1 MSSATR
7 VMLVV
12 GAAGGIGEA
21 LCRRLAAAGVKL
33 VLAGRNEEKLS
44 LLASAIGGDVVPL
57 DARNFEAMNDVV
69 KAAVERHGKLDGA
82 VNLAGS
88 IVLKPAHATSSVEFD
103 ELIATNLRTAFSLV
117 RAAAPAMGR
126 SGGGSLV
133 LMSSAAAR
141 IGLANHDALA
151 AAKAG
156 VIGLALSASATY
168 ASRDVRINVV
178 APGLVR
184 TPLAARLVSNEAS
197 LKASEAMHALGRI
210 GEPDDVASL
219 IEYLLDPAHRW
230 ITGQVFGVDG
240 GLGTVRAR

>member
-1 MSSATR
+1 MNSATR
-7 VMLVV
+7 VVLVV

-21 LCRRLAAAGVKL
+21 LCRRLAAAGARL
-33 VLAGRNEEKLS
+33 VLGGRNEEKLS
-44 LLASAIGGDVVPL
+44 LLANAIGGDVVPF
-57 DARNFEAMNDVV
+57 DARNFEAMNDAV
-69 KAAVERHGKLDGA
+69 KATVERHGQLDGA

-88 IVLKPAHATSSVEFD
+88 IVLKPAHATSVEEFD
-103 ELIATNLRTAFSLV
+103 ELIATNLSTAFSLV

-126 SGGGSLV
+126 TGGGSLV

-156 VIGLALSASATY
+156 VIGLALSAAATY

-197 LKASEAMHALGRI
+197 LKASEALHALGRI

-240 GLGTVRAR
+240 GLGTVRSR

>member
-1 MSSATR
+1 MSSVNR
-7 VMLVV
+7 VVFVV

-21 LCRRLAAAGVKL
+21 LCRRLAAAGAKL
-33 VLAGRNEEKLS
+33 ILAGRNEEKLAA
-44 LLASAIGGDVVPL
+44 LAASIGGDVVPL
-57 DARNFEAMNDVV
+57 DARGFEPMNEAV

-88 IVLKPAHATSSVEFD
+88 IVLKPAHATSAEEWD

-126 SGGGSLV
+126 TGGGSLV

-141 IGLANHDALA
+141 IGLSNHDALA

-156 VIGLALSASATY
+156 VIGLALSAAATY

-184 TPLAARLVSNEAS
+184 TPLAARLVSNETS

-219 IEYLLDPAHRW
+219 IDYLLDPAHRW

-240 GLGTVRAR
+240 GLGTLRAR